1 MGAVSPIQC
10 LSKGVRYKGKLDMQT
25 HAIRVFQAGG
35 TTLAKAQRRLS
46 TLPVAA
52 GRVMPPEVLGGPY
65 RHTWKL

>member
-1 MGAVSPIQC
+1 
-10 LSKGVRYKGKLDMQT
+10 MQT